1 MVPLSNAIVFGTAW
15 ADAVRANV
23 LHATMDVSFVVI
35 QRAVWCE
42 DPIDF
47 GEASSKQE
55 QETYVV
61 NRIYSRT
68 LDTTG
73 NLTAKKDKVV
83 TRRTCRIALDFLF
96 VMDTVLYAEG
106 ASAGTCCRWGLSLPR
121 SYSVTS

>member
-42 DPIDF
+42 DPVDF

-55 QETYVV
+55 QETWSIV
-61 NRIYSRT
+61 
-68 LDTTG
+68 
-73 NLTAKKDKVV
+73 
-83 TRRTCRIALDFLF
+83 FP
-96 VMDTVLYAEG
+96 AE
-106 ASAGTCCRWGLSLPR
+106 R
-121 SYSVTS
+121 